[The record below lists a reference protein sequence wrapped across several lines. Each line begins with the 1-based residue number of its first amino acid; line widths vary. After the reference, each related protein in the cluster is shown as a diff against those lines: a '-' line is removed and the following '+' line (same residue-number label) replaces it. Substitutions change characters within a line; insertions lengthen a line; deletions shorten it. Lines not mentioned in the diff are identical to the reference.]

1 MCFLSLSSEHTN
13 MDSLP
18 GSEHS
23 CHLSHTSSAGGSVD
37 NLSAAPPRHLP
48 HPTHHG
54 AIAQS
59 SGTSDLN
66 LNTDSSHDL
75 NRPDNRLAV
84 NIDVD
89 AAAKHAIP
97 GSPSSFSSSFLKGLS
112 KPNPVDNPMKCLPK
126 DQPLPPA
133 FCLQQAYDNQS
144 LNQAERRRIS
154 RLSQCYRMMEERA
167 QQEGGAGEAEVLPQ
181 TDPVKLAQLEQFD
194 RMNLGGSTLEK
205 ESNSLQSDPKKL
217 AQLKQFDDQAHL
229 PARQNI
235 AGDED
240 QAGCEGGSLACD
252 PRKLAQLRQF
262 DEDNIKASNII
273 QQSQREEAEAL
284 ASDPHKLAALTQ
296 FDTAKNERSVVM
308 SPSPRDEAMHA
319 GELASESKV
328 TNNDLEDTSLVSQMD
343 YLVTSQREALEAC
356 NSMIQQ
362 QEHVPQQLNVFQ
374 SSLAESETCA
384 NSCPETH
391 RPEPSAFTADSPAP
405 KQQDSSA
412 SPQGSP
418 APTEKLL
425 LRQKN
430 FFDLYNRL
438 AENVDDDEDSD
449 DEDLED
455 EDSAG
460 EERETDD
467 VEEQAEQNCSNAVV
481 FGWAGVG
488 PSSSTSQDTLPVKK
502 QVAARA
508 ASGLCHCPTPPA
520 EQDESMLNSFKQRE
534 QHCEKTFKKPAQA
547 SQC

>member
-1 MCFLSLSSEHTN
+1 
-13 MDSLP
+13 
-18 GSEHS
+18 
-23 CHLSHTSSAGGSVD
+23 
-37 NLSAAPPRHLP
+37 
-48 HPTHHG
+48 
-54 AIAQS
+54 
-59 SGTSDLN
+59 
-66 LNTDSSHDL
+66 
-75 NRPDNRLAV
+75 
-84 NIDVD
+84 
-89 AAAKHAIP
+89 
-97 GSPSSFSSSFLKGLS
+97 
-112 KPNPVDNPMKCLPK
+112 
-126 DQPLPPA
+126 
-133 FCLQQAYDNQS
+133 
-144 LNQAERRRIS
+144 
-154 RLSQCYRMMEERA
+154 MMEERA

-194 RMNLGGSTLEK
+194 RMNLGGSAHEK

-229 PARQNI
+229 PAQQNI
-235 AGDED
+235 VGDED
-240 QAGCEGGSLACD
+240 EAGCEGGSLACD

-262 DEDNIKASNII
+262 DEDNIKASNIV
-273 QQSQREEAEAL
+273 QQSQREEAKAL
-284 ASDPHKLAALTQ
+284 ASDPRKLAALTQ
-296 FDTAKNERSVVM
+296 FDTAKSERSVVM

-405 KQQDSSA
+405 KQQDSNA

-455 EDSAG
+455 EDFAG

-481 FGWAGVG
+481 FRWAGVG

-520 EQDESMLNSFKQRE
+520 EQDESMPNYFKQRE
-534 QHCEKTFKKPAQA
+534 QHCEKTFKKPAQT

>member
-1 MCFLSLSSEHTN
+1 

-23 CHLSHTSSAGGSVD
+23 CHLSFTSSAGGSVD
-37 NLSAAPPRHLP
+37 NLSAAPPHHLP
-48 HPTHHG
+48 HPTRHG
-54 AIAQS
+54 TIVQS
-59 SGTSDLN
+59 SSTSDLN
-66 LNTDSSHDL
+66 LNTDSSRDL
-75 NRPDNRLAV
+75 SRPD
-84 NIDVD
+84 
-89 AAAKHAIP
+89 KHASH
-97 GSPSSFSSSFLKGLS
+97 GSPSSSRCLKGPG
-112 KPNPVDNPMKCLPK
+112 KPNPVDNPIKYLPK

-133 FCLQQAYDNQS
+133 FYLQQAYDNQS

-154 RLSQCYRMMEERA
+154 RLSPQCYQTMEERA
-167 QQEGGAGEAEVLPQ
+167 QQEEGAGEVEVLPQ

-194 RMNLGGSTLEK
+194 RMNLGGSAHEK

-217 AQLKQFDDQAHL
+217 AQLKQFDDQAHI
-229 PARQNI
+229 PAQQNI

-240 QAGCEGGSLACD
+240 EAGCEGSSLACD

-262 DEDNIKASNII
+262 DEDNIKASNIV

-284 ASDPHKLAALTQ
+284 ASDPCKLAALTQ

-308 SPSPRDEAMHA
+308 SPSPRDEAMHT

-384 NSCPETH
+384 DSCPETH
-391 RPEPSAFTADSPAP
+391 RPEPSAFTADGPAP

-412 SPQGSP
+412 SPQESP

-438 AENVDDDEDSD
+438 AENVDDNEDCD
-449 DEDLED
+449 DEDLDD
-455 EDSAG
+455 EDFAG

-488 PSSSTSQDTLPVKK
+488 PSSATSQDTLPVQK
-502 QVAARA
+502 QVAAQA
-508 ASGLCHCPTPPA
+508 ASGLCHCPTTPA
-520 EQDESMLNSFKQRE
+520 EQDESMLNYFKQRE
-534 QHCEKTFKKPAQA
+534 QHCEKTFKKPPQA